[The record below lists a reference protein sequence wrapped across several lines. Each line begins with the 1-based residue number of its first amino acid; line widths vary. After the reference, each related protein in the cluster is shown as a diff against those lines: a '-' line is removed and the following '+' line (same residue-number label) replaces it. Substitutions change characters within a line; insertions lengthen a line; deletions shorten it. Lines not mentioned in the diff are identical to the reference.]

1 MNEEEFYNEKLNK
14 ENWEVFSADDF
25 DVDVEE

>member
-1 MNEEEFYNEKLNK
+1 MNEEEFYNEKLKK